1 LTELDEALERFQMCA
16 MEYSGGLANHG
27 PMAAE
32 ALLALRHPALIPG
45 LVDIYAARLPDFEPG
60 EPMRR
65 DIALAAL
72 GEATR
77 EGDWVATFE
86 AELAAEPWRDVVG
99 RWLPSLIPGLFA
111 AALHGLLRTAH
122 AIRALERHAAE
133 GGKARGT
140 VLRLRELAFGLAYW
154 ASRFQ
159 TLPGQP
165 GTSPEPGCG
174 PAEVLDAIPAARSKS
189 DGAMLFSDVVQVLDG
204 DEAFAAALAR
214 LDLGALSA
222 SDFVSELCTKV
233 AELYLAHPES
243 RIAYAHALTGPHALR
258 TLLPLLDDWLQ
269 PKALAAV
276 LQSAA
281 AMHACFQQEGATPPE
296 PDEELQRVAADE
308 AEARYRAAI
317 SLEEHAIKLTAACLE
332 ENAIRPDPL
341 LRMAAADASLRIGQS
356 RGSRGG

>member
-1 LTELDEALERFQMCA
+1 LTELDEALERFHMGA

-32 ALLALRHPALIPG
+32 ALLALRHPSLIPG
-45 LVDIYAARLPDFEPG
+45 LVDIYAPRLSDFEPG

-72 GEATR
+72 GDETR

-86 AELAAEPWRDVVG
+86 AELAVEPWRDVVR
-99 RWLPSLIPGLFA
+99 RWLPNLLPGLFA

-133 GGKARGT
+133 RGNASGT
-140 VLRLRELAFGLAYW
+140 VLRLRELAFGLGYW

-165 GTSPEPGCG
+165 GSAPEPGCG
-174 PAEVLDAIPAARSKS
+174 PAQVLEAIPAAQSKGE
-189 DGAMLFSDVVQVLDG
+189 DAVLFSDVVRVLDG
-204 DEAFAAALAR
+204 DEAFAATLAR
-214 LDLGALSA
+214 LDLNAMSS
-222 SDFVSELCTKV
+222 SDFVSDLCTMV
-233 AELYLAHPES
+233 AALYLAHPES

-269 PKALAAV
+269 PKALAAG
-276 LQSAA
+276 LQAAA
-281 AMHACFQQEGATPPE
+281 AMHACFKRDDATLPE
-296 PDEELQRVAADE
+296 LDEELQRVANDE
-308 AEARYRAAI
+308 AETRYRAAI

-332 ENAIRPDPL
+332 EDTIRPHSL
-341 LRMAAADASLRIGQS
+341 LRMAAAHASLRIGQS